1 MADPSRGAILVLGDD
16 MRIFLAVT
24 RSLGRAGYR
33 VHAAPFNWH
42 APALRSRYVTRSHRL
57 PRYSDN
63 PTEWLASIMTVVA
76 DNDIAL
82 IIPCDDRAILPLD
95 RHRDAFGTCV
105 LAIPDAEAIAVLFDK
120 AETKTLARSLDIP
133 VTPWCTLEPA
143 ISAETLVERFSLPL
157 VIKPKRSYSIDRLT
171 TWGRV
176 HICETLEHVRETL
189 DLIEEPA
196 RYLVEQYI
204 DGVGVGVSVL
214 ARHGTIVQAFQHR
227 RLREGWGGSSSHRI
241 SEALDPGL
249 LGAAEKLCRA
259 MNIHGVCMFE
269 FRRSVTD
276 KSWILLEVNARFWG
290 SLPLAVGIGLDFPRA
305 LCGLLLEQTVAPART
320 YRAGIRSRNATLD
333 GLNLIRSIRNGRT
346 GGFRSGLMAVADYL
360 AMPMWWITG
369 REHSD
374 SFTLDDPKPGFA
386 EIADLFV
393 RTFRSAPAERNR
405 RPGDREPGIAKT
417 VRIKT

>member
-1 MADPSRGAILVLGDD
+1 MADPSRAAILVLGDD

-42 APALRSRYVTRSHRL
+42 APALRSRYITSSHRL

-63 PTEWLASIMTVVA
+63 PAEWLASIKTVVSE
-76 DNDIAL
+76 NDIAL

-95 RHRDAFGTCV
+95 RHRDSFGACV
-105 LAIPDAEAIAVLFDK
+105 LAIPDTAAIVVLFDK
-120 AETKTLARSLDIP
+120 AETKALAHSLDIP
-133 VTPWCTLEPA
+133 VTPWSTLDPA
-143 ISAETLVERFSLPL
+143 VSAERLVERFALPL

-176 HICETLEHVRETL
+176 HICETADDVRRTL
-189 DLIEEPA
+189 GQIDEPGRYLIE
-196 RYLVEQYI
+196 QYF

-241 SEALDPGL
+241 SEALDPAL
-249 LGAAEKLCRA
+249 LGAAEKLCRV

-269 FRRSVTD
+269 FRRSTRTR
-276 KSWILLEVNARFWG
+276 SWILLEVNARFWG
-290 SLPLAVGIGLDFPRA
+290 SLPLAIGIGLDFPRA
-305 LCGLLLEQTVAPART
+305 LCGLLLERTVAPSRP
-320 YRAGIRSRNATLD
+320 YRQGIRSRNATLD
-333 GLNLIRSIRNGRT
+333 GLNLIRSLRNGRA
-346 GGFRSGLMAVADYL
+346 GGFRGGLIAVADYL
-360 AMPMWWITG
+360 AMPLWWITG

-374 SFTLDDPKPGFA
+374 SFTLDDPRPGFA
-386 EIADLFV
+386 EIGDVFSRAFYPA
-393 RTFRSAPAERNR
+393 RAERNR
-405 RPGDREPGIAKT
+405 RPGDRESGVDKAVGIKS
-417 VRIKT
+417 